1 MEMFISMKA
10 ENINPTMFKHMTMDM
25 PSPQSNGYFIAEFR
39 DSEIE
44 KVSILHRYSS
54 ILEEKLQ
61 KIGFFLVENTNRGIK
76 VKKKVDETK
85 DYMEEWEGWV
95 EFSRNLFEELES
107 FFEED

>member
-1 MEMFISMKA
+1 MEMYISMKA
-10 ENINPTMFKHMTMDM
+10 EDINPTMFKHMGMDM

-39 DSEIE
+39 DSEPE

-54 ILEEKLQ
+54 MLETKLQ

-76 VKKKVDETK
+76 VKKKVDESK
-85 DYMEEWEGWV
+85 EYMKEWENWV

-107 FFEED
+107 FFEDN